1 MAQTGDHEIGST
13 LAQRLAH
20 YSRALSYRALPAEV
34 IHEVKRR
41 LIDTLGCA
49 LGGWQEA
56 PAKIARKVARSV
68 RLSSGATLL
77 GETHRTTEDLAAFAN
92 GTAVRYLDYNDTYL
106 SKEPAHPSDNIP
118 AALAAAE
125 AAGRG
130 GKALIEA
137 IVLGYEI
144 QCRLCDA
151 AALRPRGWD
160 HVTYGAFSSALV
172 AAKLWKLSEEKTIH
186 AIGLTGTP
194 NQALRQTRVGEIS
207 MWKAAAFAN
216 AARNGLFAVELARL
230 GMTGPAPI
238 FEGEKGFMKIVSGPF
253 DLPPLHPAGPFKIM
267 ETYIKYF
274 PVEYHAQ
281 SAVQAALALR
291 SRLEGGIESIEA
303 ITIRTPDVSY
313 EIIGRDPEKWHPK
326 TRETADHSL
335 PYCVAVALMDGEM
348 SLRQFG
354 PRRLVDPKL
363 HRLMQKVRV
372 LSDPEL
378 SATYPDA
385 IANIVEVR
393 VNGRD
398 EVERVDHPRGHP
410 KNPMT
415 DEEIEEK
422 FRRLAGRL
430 LSKSQIEKILGR
442 VWALEKVT
450 SMGEILAPLKVRGK
464 R

>member
-1 MAQTGDHEIGST
+1 MAHTADHEVGST
-13 LAQRLAH
+13 LAERLARF
-20 YSRALSYRALPAEV
+20 SRELSYRHLPPEV

-49 LGGWQEA
+49 FGGWEDA
-56 PAKIARKVARSV
+56 PARIARKLARSIPF
-68 RLSSGATLL
+68 RSGATLL
-77 GETHRTTEDLAAFAN
+77 GEGHRTTEDLAAFVN

-130 GKALIEA
+130 GRALIEA
-137 IVLGYEI
+137 IVLGYEV

-160 HVTYGAFSSALV
+160 HVTYGAFSTALA
-172 AAKLWKLSEEKTIH
+172 AAKLWRLTEVKTVH
-186 AIGLTGTP
+186 AVGLAGTP

-238 FEGEKGFMKIVSGPF
+238 FEGEKGFMRTVSGEF
-253 DLPPLHPAGPFKIM
+253 DLPPLHPDGPFMIL

-281 SAVQAALALR
+281 SAVTAALRLR
-291 SRLEGGIESIEA
+291 ERMEGGIDSIDA

-313 EIIGRDPEKWHPK
+313 EIIGRDPQKWHPK

-335 PYCVAVALMDGEM
+335 PYCVAVALIDGEVG
-348 SLRQFG
+348 LRQFG
-354 PRRLVDPKL
+354 PRRLADPRL
-363 HRLMQKVRV
+363 HRLIQKVRV

-378 SATYPDA
+378 SAAYPGA
-385 IANIVEVR
+385 IANIVEIESG
-393 VNGRD
+393 GRRD
-398 EVERVDHPRGHP
+398 VERVDHPRGHP

-415 DEEIEEK
+415 DEEVEEK
-422 FRRLAGRL
+422 FRRLSGRL
-430 LSKSQIEKILGR
+430 LSKGQIEKVLSRI
-442 VWALEKVT
+442 WSLEKVQK
-450 SMGEILAPLKVRGK
+450 MGEIVGLLKAREK

>member
-1 MAQTGDHEIGST
+1 M
-13 LAQRLAH
+13 
-20 YSRALSYRALPAEV
+20 
-34 IHEVKRR
+34 
-41 LIDTLGCA
+41 
-49 LGGWQEA
+49 
-56 PAKIARKVARSV
+56 
-68 RLSSGATLL
+68 
-77 GETHRTTEDLAAFAN
+77 
-92 GTAVRYLDYNDTYL
+92 
-106 SKEPAHPSDNIP
+106 
-118 AALAAAE
+118 
-125 AAGRG
+125 
-130 GKALIEA
+130 IEA

-172 AAKLWKLSEEKTIH
+172 AAKLWRLTEAKTIH
-186 AIGLTGTP
+186 AVGLAGTP

-238 FEGEKGFMKIVSGPF
+238 FEGEKGFMRIVSGAF
-253 DLPPLHPAGPFKIM
+253 DLPPLSPSGPFMIM

-281 SAVQAALALR
+281 SAVQAALRLR
-291 SRLEGGIESIEA
+291 ERMKGGADSIDA

-335 PYCVAVALMDGEM
+335 PYCVAVALIDGEVGM
-348 SLRQFG
+348 RQFAA
-354 PRRLVDPKL
+354 RRLVDPKL
-363 HRLMQKVRV
+363 HLLIQKVRV

-378 SATYPDA
+378 SAAYPGA
-385 IANIVEVR
+385 IANIVEIEAG
-393 VNGRD
+393 GRRD
-398 EVERVDHPRGHP
+398 VERIDHPRGHP

-415 DEEIEEK
+415 DEEVEEK

-430 LSKSQIEKILGR
+430 LSKGEIEKVLGR
-442 VWALEKVT
+442 IWSLEKVQK
-450 SMGEILAPLKVRGK
+450 MGEIVGLLKARGK